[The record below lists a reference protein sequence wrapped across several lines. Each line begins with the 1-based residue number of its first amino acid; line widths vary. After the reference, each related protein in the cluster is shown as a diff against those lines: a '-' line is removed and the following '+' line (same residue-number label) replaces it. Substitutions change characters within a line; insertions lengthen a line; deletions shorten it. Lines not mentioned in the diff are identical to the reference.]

1 MPVLSRRLIVLFLS
15 LIFIAPA
22 VLADDYRS
30 PKEVFDKMEASLMK
44 IKNRRVKFRIEA
56 TGAVTGTFEGEILFK
71 KGNVMDYRTS
81 GKFLGKDH
89 KLFLLCDGAK
99 LSGGSSSSEKSP
111 FEMDAPAGLRPGI
124 LIGMSRMGL
133 MHNIARLTGNKP
145 PDRIDGSVYSW
156 LVVQD
161 AAYAKENPPN
171 SPLAAAELKQND
183 KKLIVVFYKLG
194 VENEKNAGDV
204 ELWIDKKTNLPT
216 FRTITVHF
224 PQGDMFVTEKY
235 EWSKG

>member
-1 MPVLSRRLIVLFLS
+1 MFKGLRFPVLLILLS
-15 LIFIAPA
+15 LCLTFTTVAG
-22 VLADDYRS
+22 DYRS
-30 PKEVFDKMEASLMK
+30 PKEVFDKMEANLMK

-56 TGAVTGTFEGEILFK
+56 TGALTGTFEGEILFK
-71 KGNVMDYRTS
+71 KGSVMDYRTS

-89 KLFLLCDGAK
+89 RLFLLCDGSK
-99 LSGGSSSSEKSP
+99 LRGGSSSSEKSP

-133 MHNIARLTGNKP
+133 MHNIARLAGNKP
-145 PDRIDGSVYSW
+145 PDRIDGSVYQW
-156 LVVQD
+156 LAVQNP
-161 AAYAKENPPN
+161 AYAKENPPD
-171 SPLAAAELKQND
+171 SPLPRAELKQKD

-235 EWSKG
+235 EWSKA